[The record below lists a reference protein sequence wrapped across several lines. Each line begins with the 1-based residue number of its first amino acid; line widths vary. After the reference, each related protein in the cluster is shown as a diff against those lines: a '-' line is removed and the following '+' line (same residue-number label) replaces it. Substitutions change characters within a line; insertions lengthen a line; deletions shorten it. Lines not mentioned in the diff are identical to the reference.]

1 MNEWRWWRNEDLCP
15 KRHILVKTESHLDVT
30 LINSG
35 NYARTEASCR
45 GDDPN
50 RKLPRGVMTYNE
62 DFFMLKQLLAG
73 STLMGLLLFG
83 GASTVRAQQG
93 QPQPGQPQPQPGE
106 MQQPRQM
113 DVSESDLERF
123 AVAIQQIQA
132 IEQQAQAQMIEV
144 IESQGLTIERFN
156 EIAQSQQ
163 DPSMQGQVD
172 VSGEEAEIFDQA
184 VERISGIRQEAEMEM
199 ESAVQQEGLDVEEFN
214 LISQAVQQDP
224 SLQQRVMEMLGE

>member
-1 MNEWRWWRNEDLCP
+1 
-15 KRHILVKTESHLDVT
+15 
-30 LINSG
+30 
-35 NYARTEASCR
+35 
-45 GDDPN
+45 
-50 RKLPRGVMTYNE
+50 
-62 DFFMLKQLLAG
+62 MLKQLLAG

-83 GASTVRAQQG
+83 GASTVRAQGGQPQPGQG
-93 QPQPGQPQPQPGE
+93 QPQPQQNQPQPGQGQPQPQPGG
-106 MQQPRQM
+106 MQQSPEM

-123 AVAIQQIQA
+123 AVAIQQIQE

-144 IESQGLTIERFN
+144 IESQGLTVERFN

-163 DPSMQGQVD
+163 DPSMEGQVD

-199 ESAVQQEGLDVEEFN
+199 ETAVQQEGLDVEEFN

>member
-1 MNEWRWWRNEDLCP
+1 M
-15 KRHILVKTESHLDVT
+15 
-30 LINSG
+30 
-35 NYARTEASCR
+35 
-45 GDDPN
+45 
-50 RKLPRGVMTYNE
+50 
-62 DFFMLKQLLAG
+62 FKQLLAG
-73 STLMGLLLFG
+73 STLMGMLLFG
-83 GASTVRAQQG
+83 GASTVNAQQG
-93 QPQPGQPQPQPGE
+93 QPQPGQPQPGE

-113 DVSESDLERF
+113 DVSEADLERF

-163 DPSMQGQVD
+163 DPSMQAEVE
-172 VSGEEAEIFDQA
+172 VSGEEVEIFDQA

-199 ESAVQQEGLDVEEFN
+199 ETAVQQEGLDVEEFN

-224 SLQQRVMEMLGE
+224 SLQQRVMEMLEN